1 MEDMIDK
8 EEKEDPLFN
17 APKSD
22 LIFTPL
28 LGFFFQIDPWVRSSP
43 VSFRAAFQSIPFIV
57 HYIVVLNPFL

>member
-28 LGFFFQIDPWVRSSP
+28 LGFFFQIDP
-43 VSFRAAFQSIPFIV
+43 
-57 HYIVVLNPFL
+57 